1 MKRPLPFKIPKP
13 SNTAII
19 FQVDQGRFY
28 AQLHQHEE
36 CQISLI
42 VHGKGRLVVADAVHY
57 YKSGDLIILG
67 GQQPHVFR
75 NDDENGRMHSVFFSP
90 SSFGTTF
97 TSLEEGKGVASFYAF
112 AKAGFKL
119 QTTTAISALFDH
131 LSRAKGIYKLS
142 YFLQLVAVLQVAKK
156 EQLSSFVY
164 QKKISEVDGQKMNA
178 IFEYSLQHF
187 AEPITLQQIAAIAA
201 MSPNAFCKY
210 FKKRTNKTYFQFLT
224 EMRIAHSC
232 KLLRD
237 RPDVS
242 IAEISEASGFQTLS
256 HFNRKFKS
264 LQGRSPRSYRDKEVE
279 GAPTKLY
286 S

>member
-1 MKRPLPFKIPKP
+1 M
-13 SNTAII
+13 
-19 FQVDQGRFY
+19 
-28 AQLHQHEE
+28 
-36 CQISLI
+36 
-42 VHGKGRLVVADAVHY
+42 VADAVHY

-90 SSFGTTF
+90 TSFGATF
-97 TSLEEGKGVASFYAF
+97 INLEEGKGVASFYAF

-119 QTTTAISALFDH
+119 KTTSSLTALFEH
-131 LSRAKGIYKLS
+131 LSRVKGIYKLS
-142 YFLQLVAVLQVAKK
+142 YFLQLIAVLQVAKK

-164 QKKISEVDGQKMNA
+164 QKKISEIDGQKMNA

-187 AEPITLQQIAAIAA
+187 AESITLQQIAAIAA

-237 RPDVS
+237 KPEMG
-242 IAEISEASGFQTLS
+242 IAAISEASGFQTLS

-264 LQGRSPRSYRDKEVE
+264 VQGRSPSRYRDKELE
-279 GAPTKLY
+279 STSNKLY
-286 S
+286 R